1 MNNEKNTTMVR
12 VLGAT
17 GTAATLAITPW
28 FAYDPINLPKMLV
41 LSTGAAFLA
50 SWLILNVRRVER
62 NLLPL
67 ICISLLFVA
76 TLIVSFFTNSSPWY
90 QQLWGVWGRSTG
102 LITYLSFVAI
112 MLVSISVASSLSLSF
127 IRMIFER
134 LGYVVTSY
142 TLLQLLELDPINWSQ
157 KIMVATLGNI
167 NFMSSFLGLTAI
179 SYTSRFILEKQS
191 ITSKSYYFC
200 LTALNLYLIFTSRS
214 IQGVGV
220 FLAGISV
227 LIAFFVRRK
236 LSFKKSLLLLSFTS
250 ALGLLLLLGTAGLG
264 PLAIMRQDTVIFRID
279 YWRAGINMTASN
291 PINGVGLDSY
301 GDFYRDYR
309 TLEAVTRTGQQRVT
323 NTAHNIFLDVF
334 AGAGMFAG
342 ILMIL
347 IMLIT
352 ALRLVGGLKEN
363 NSNFD
368 LPAFGG
374 MWLGFLIFCLISIN
388 QIGVGVWGFIFTG
401 LLNGS
406 LTKSKL
412 EQKDE
417 KGVSKKGSTKL
428 PEIQPSKDVGVISK
442 SSLRDNRLIQAFFS
456 AIVTLVV
463 FIVTLLPNLADARY
477 LNSVKASDW
486 TRALDVIDD
495 MGIQDFHR
503 ENLIERLAKEGLEDQ
518 SLKLALALTKENPQ
532 SWLGWIQIISNSKA
546 SREQQL
552 KAAQNILRIDPF
564 NFEARKAIEEAITP

>member
-1 MNNEKNTTMVR
+1 
-12 VLGAT
+12 
-17 GTAATLAITPW
+17 
-28 FAYDPINLPKMLV
+28 
-41 LSTGAAFLA
+41 
-50 SWLILNVRRVER
+50 
-62 NLLPL
+62 
-67 ICISLLFVA
+67 
-76 TLIVSFFTNSSPWY
+76 
-90 QQLWGVWGRSTG
+90 
-102 LITYLSFVAI
+102 

-236 LSFKKSLLLLSFTS
+236 LSFMKSLLLLSFTS

-401 LLNGS
+401 LLNGF

-503 ENLIERLAKEGLEDQ
+503 ENLMERLAKVGLEDQ

-552 KAAQNILRIDPF
+552 EAARNILRIDPF

>member
-1 MNNEKNTTMVR
+1 MDNEKNTMGVR

-17 GTAATLAITPW
+17 GVATTLAITPW

-50 SWLILNVRRVER
+50 SWLILSVRRLER
-62 NLLPL
+62 SLIPL

-102 LITYLSFVAI
+102 LITYLSFIAI

-142 TLLQLLELDPINWSQ
+142 TFLQLLELDPINWSQ

-179 SYTSRFILEKQS
+179 SYASRFILEKQS
-191 ITSKSYYFC
+191 ITSKTYYFC
-200 LTALNLYLIFTSRS
+200 LTALNLYLIFVSRS

-220 FLAGISV
+220 FLAGISL

-236 LSFKKSLLLLSFTS
+236 LNFMKSLLLLAFTS
-250 ALGLLLLLGTAGLG
+250 ALGFLLLLGTAGLG

-279 YWRAGINMTASN
+279 YWRAGINMTSSN

-334 AGAGMFAG
+334 AGAGILAG

-352 ALRLVGGLKEN
+352 AFRLVGGLKEN

-401 LLNGS
+401 LLNGF

-412 EQKDE
+412 EREEE
-417 KGVSKKGSTKL
+417 KGVFKRRATKL
-428 PEIQPSKDVGVISK
+428 PAHQASNPVGVKSK
-442 SSLRDNRLIQAFFS
+442 SSPRANRLIQVFLS
-456 AIVTLVV
+456 AIMTLVV
-463 FIVTLLPNLADARY
+463 FLVALSPNLADAKY
-477 LNSVKASDW
+477 LSSVKASDW
-486 TRALDVIDD
+486 TRALEIIDD
-495 MGIQDFHR
+495 LGIQDFHR
-503 ENLIERLAKEGLEDQ
+503 EDLIKRLAEGGLENQ
-518 SLKLALALTKENPQ
+518 SLELALALTKDNPQ
-532 SWLGWIQIISNSKA
+532 SWIGWIQIISNPKA

-552 KAAQNILRIDPF
+552 EAAQNILRIDPF
-564 NFEARKAIEEAITP
+564 NFEARKAIEEEFIP